1 MQSPSL
7 IVVPPTP
14 VRNNPHTPSPS
25 TTTASTP
32 DLSPSSDTD
41 IAQERTSSE
50 TTIVTIYS
58 MYGEGEEE
66 DDVRSWSASE
76 SLSVV
81 GHRHKASKE
90 IDLVAVTRLPEYTR
104 ESFLSPHP
112 TDKPP
117 LVEFSEEAPPF
128 FDTTH
133 QGRFSVVQNNK
144 RGTLRTSILS
154 DDDSV
159 QLAYSDSR
167 PTSSYVRTS
176 TITRATSDFGHLDSQ
191 SQRKSTFVPS
201 ETDRPLPQSLPPSRP
216 STIHIGGRTSF
227 GFCRFFPDVSA
238 PRRLPALP
246 PSSPTPQP
254 STSSPNTI
262 PLPSTSQV
270 TPAAS
275 PDTNNTS
282 SPLLQVPPTTPPK
295 NEHGRRTIK
304 TSTPESKYSSITR
317 SEGEDADSFHV
328 RSTYAQLD
336 LHGVKGDGYDE
347 GVERTR
353 ARVGGSRASELRAI
367 EALADEHEK
376 SRDLTPQEIET
387 LAGLDRYG
395 FFVIPSHDR
404 LILLPGA
411 PLAKS
416 LSRITTASTNAPT
429 NPPLL
434 RSQPPSRPPIK
445 ELSRTEKWSRM
456 LEPVVR
462 DQGGN
467 IQEWGIKPTKERKLA
482 ERVYKGIPDRWRNAA
497 WEVLVS
503 RRSKSGKREYDALVR
518 EYHEALDKPSTYDVQ
533 IDLDVPRTIT
543 GHIMFKTRYGQGP
556 GFPGLL
562 EAIYV
567 QERITEQ
574 MMPPVYAAFKT
585 HMISTTSYA
594 TKWYITLFA
603 NSVPFQTQ
611 LRLWD
616 AFLLEGPD
624 IFIVVAVAIV
634 WVYRGQYFLS
644 LRRFG
649 VLGFSLAVSPLA
661 RSYYIGFCKFRE
673 CAVIALI
680 ILRS

>member
-1 MQSPSL
+1 MIAETPLQSVAEKAILNILTTLAPAPAAPFPFYLFFQSFALSFLPSHPRPLLFILPVIQHSSTSSYSSSIPSYGSMQSPSL

-216 STIHIGGRTSF
+216 SSTAFGSPGSQANHRRTAVSPDPETPQHLATPSHSRHSSRPHSQHRQSSSSHRTSESSDPIGGRTSF
-227 GFCRFFPDVSA
+227 VSA
-238 PRRLPALP
+238 VSSPTLSTKALPALP

-387 LAGLDRYG
+387 LAGLDRYVL
-395 FFVIPSHDR
+395 FYF
-404 LILLPGA
+404 ILHSVSSSFPCRY
-411 PLAKS
+411 P
-416 LSRITTASTNAPT
+416 
-429 NPPLL
+429 
-434 RSQPPSRPPIK
+434 RSGVA
-445 ELSRTEKWSRM
+445 EK
-456 LEPVVR
+456 
-462 DQGGN
+462 
-467 IQEWGIKPTKERKLA
+467 
-482 ERVYKGIPDRWRNAA
+482 
-497 WEVLVS
+497 
-503 RRSKSGKREYDALVR
+503 
-518 EYHEALDKPSTYDVQ
+518 
-533 IDLDVPRTIT
+533 
-543 GHIMFKTRYGQGP
+543 
-556 GFPGLL
+556 
-562 EAIYV
+562 
-567 QERITEQ
+567 
-574 MMPPVYAAFKT
+574 
-585 HMISTTSYA
+585 
-594 TKWYITLFA
+594 
-603 NSVPFQTQ
+603 
-611 LRLWD
+611 
-616 AFLLEGPD
+616 
-624 IFIVVAVAIV
+624 
-634 WVYRGQYFLS
+634 
-644 LRRFG
+644 
-649 VLGFSLAVSPLA
+649 
-661 RSYYIGFCKFRE
+661 
-673 CAVIALI
+673 
-680 ILRS
+680 